1 MGSTNNGK
9 QILTFDY
16 AQEGTSQGFNK
27 IMHKLI
33 PSGIISGG
41 NLMKVTDGTV
51 AISTFLS
58 FFEDTNNGLGLRL
71 ETTDTANVLVT
82 ETNNWIVGRFNW
94 LNIEENYMDFLGVAW
109 DNIQSTDIIFG
120 KCIFNALG
128 ELTSFD
134 TSRKSWSRSYYE
146 NFKSKYPNFCVLPNV
161 PENDKVLVC
170 KGKGYI
176 NGKKVELTSESTQ
189 SISFDLNVSN
199 SRIDLVVINENSE
212 IEVIKGKDS
221 GDAKVPKCPLNK
233 LILAKV
239 NLPSNPTSI
248 SGTFIENIYS
258 VNPYTNSEL
267 VDYSITK
274 EKFKQT
280 TINYLTPV
288 GIILPYG
295 GKIAPDGYLL
305 CDGRAVSRTEYSALF
320 NVIGTYFGNGD
331 GINTFN
337 VPDLREC
344 VPVGIGTRSSGVATH
359 DLYSLGE
366 FKDDQFK
373 SHNHG
378 AKITGGEHSHWVGA
392 RNDALLNVS
401 GDGDCIVNQGD
412 SHQSGSVQS
421 SSEGHSHG
429 ITIHNTGGNT
439 THGKQVGVNFVI
451 KY

>member
-16 AQEGTSQGFNK
+16 AQEGTAQGFNK
-27 IMHKLI
+27 IMYKLI

-41 NLMKVTDGTV
+41 NLIKVTDGTV

-212 IEVIKGKDS
+212 IEVIKGEDS
-221 GDAKVPKCPLNK
+221 GDAKVPKCPINK

-305 CDGRAVSRTEYSALF
+305 CDGREVSRTEYSALF
-320 NVIGTYFGNGD
+320 NVIGTSFGNGD
-331 GINTFN
+331 GNNTFN
-337 VPDLREC
+337 VPDLRDMFLEGANENLGKRIEAGL
-344 VPVGIGTRSSGVATH
+344 PNIDGTLYFDIGTSGVKG
-359 DLYSLGE
+359 Y
-366 FKDDQFK
+366 
-373 SHNHG
+373 G
-378 AKITGGEHSHWVGA
+378 ALSDTYYTTTSGYIGTPGQAKM
-392 RNDALLNVS
+392 ALLKINANKSNSIYGKSNTVQPPAV
-401 GDGDCIVNQGD
+401 CVNY
-412 SHQSGSVQS
+412 
-421 SSEGHSHG
+421 
-429 ITIHNTGGNT
+429 IIR
-439 THGKQVGVNFVI
+439 
-451 KY
+451 Y

>member
-16 AQEGTSQGFNK
+16 AQEGTAQGFNK

-41 NLMKVTDGTV
+41 NLIKVTDGTV

-212 IEVIKGKDS
+212 IEVIKGEDS
-221 GDAKVPKCPLNK
+221 GDAKVPKCPINK

-295 GKIAPDGYLL
+295 GEIAPDGYLL
-305 CDGRAVSRTEYSALF
+305 CDGREVSRTEYSALF
-320 NVIGTYFGNGD
+320 NVIGTSFGNGD
-331 GINTFN
+331 TINTFN
-337 VPDLREC
+337 VPDLRGRFLEGANKNLGKRIEAGLPNIQGSMGFYTGQNISFDGC
-344 VPVGIGTRSSGVATH
+344 FKETYSETTGIYGSPNMIK
-359 DLYSLGE
+359 Y
-366 FKDDQFK
+366 K
-373 SHNHG
+373 S
-378 AKITGGEHSHWVGA
+378 VYF
-392 RNDALLNVS
+392 DA
-401 GDGDCIVNQGD
+401 
-412 SHQSGSVQS
+412 S
-421 SSEGHSHG
+421 SSN
-429 ITIHNTGGNT
+429 TIY
-439 THGKQVGVNFVI
+439 GKSSTVQPPAVCVNYI
-451 KY
+451 IRY